1 MEIVK
6 LLAPIIVAHV
16 IVLAVIIVIIRKMLL
31 SDTVKAV
38 ARIRQVEAEVRKKE
52 EAIRKE
58 IAEHEKDFGRKKAEA
73 EAAFQEQREKSEK
86 EVAGMRDQ
94 VVGEARKEADKIIEQ
109 AKSNE
114 EKFRKQLAQDME
126 EKTVEYSGQVFELVF
141 SENVTPE
148 IDRAFV
154 KELLDALDELDAGS
168 ITVETDQA
176 EFMTAREMDPEQRAR
191 LETILNEKFS
201 ANIKIEEKVDPALMA
216 GVSFKLGSLE
226 IDGSLRNRFL
236 EAVAEVKK
244 NARA

>member
-1 MEIVK
+1 MDIVK
-6 LLAPIIVAHV
+6 LLAPIIIAHV
-16 IVLAVIIVIIRKMLL
+16 VVLAVIIVIIRKMLL

-58 IAEHEKDFGRKKAEA
+58 ISEHEKDFGRKKAEA
-73 EAAFQEQREKSEK
+73 EAALQAQREKSEK

-109 AKSNE
+109 AKANE

-126 EKTVEYSGQVFELVF
+126 EKTVEYSGQVFDLVF
-141 SENVTPE
+141 SEKVTPA
-148 IDRAFV
+148 IDQAFIN
-154 KELLDALDELDAGS
+154 ELLDALNEIDAGS
-168 ITVETDQA
+168 ITVDTDQA
-176 EFMTAREMDPEQRAR
+176 EFVTAREMDPEQKAR
-191 LETILNEKFS
+191 LEGILNEKFS
-201 ANIKIEEKVDPALMA
+201 ANIKIKEKVDPALMA
-216 GVSFKLGSLE
+216 GISFKLGSLE

-236 EAVAEVKK
+236 EAVGEVKK

>member
-1 MEIVK
+1 MDIIK
-6 LLAPIIVAHV
+6 LLAPIIVAHAV
-16 IVLAVIIVIIRKMLL
+16 VLAVIIVIIRRMLL

-58 IAEHEKDFGRKKAEA
+58 IAEHEKDFVRKKTEA
-73 EAAFQEQREKSEK
+73 ETALQEQRAKSEK

-109 AKSNE
+109 AKANE

-126 EKTVEYSGQVFELVF
+126 EKTVEYSGQVFDLVF
-141 SENVTPE
+141 SEKVTP
-148 IDRAFV
+148 DVDKAFIN
-154 KELLDALDELDAGS
+154 ELLDALNEIDAGS

-176 EFMTAREMDPEQRAR
+176 EFNTAREMDPEQRGR
-191 LETILNEKFS
+191 LEGILKEKFN
-201 ANIKIEEKVDPALMA
+201 ADIKIKEKVDPALMA
-216 GVSFKLGSLE
+216 GISFKLGSLE
-226 IDGSLRNRFL
+226 IDGSLRSRFL